1 MSGSI
6 AKAGAAYEAVLVDK
20 VTAKADQIVA
30 AVNRLEAAFKGV
42 DAPAASF
49 NASMSGIS
57 KSMSAATRQLTNR
70 SDGFRAFGREVTNAA
85 QTVATA
91 GQSIGQSLIHIGN
104 QIRNVGITATA
115 AGVSIGAFL
124 FKAAQ
129 QFSTASGML
138 AAFNATFGKTADDMN
153 RWVEIF
159 AQRTGRSMTDVR
171 ASLLG
176 FQGVFSQLKGSE
188 EQINGLSKAVL
199 QMALDFG
206 AARELTDS
214 EATSKMLKAL
224 SGSPETLAEFGF
236 NVRDAAIAEQELA
249 QQMGLTAGKMNEQEK
264 ILLRFLMISQRMK
277 DLGWMGQLKSESEQL
292 PNQLARL
299 SSAFKELMEAIGKL
313 VAPTIIKGV
322 QMLTDVI
329 KQLMEYAPQ
338 IESVLKG
345 VAAVLIPLG
354 GALMF
359 VGQFM
364 SSMGP
369 PIIAATT
376 AFGALAFVG
385 QMVAKFLIALG
396 PILGPLAMGFL
407 TVTAALGALYAYFF
421 VTEFPVMKSL
431 NTLKEAFSNIGEVV
445 DGAMIALKGAVAEQ
459 NWSDVWQIIKYS
471 GIVVFYELGKA
482 ITTIIKDALI
492 AGWEGFQNFISGPF
506 ERFWPEGLTGIKGG
520 GGKGKD
526 GGNGL
531 SMVENAQFEL
541 AKLIG
546 KYKAMAKKAE
556 DAAKRKEEGS
566 DFFTGK
572 KRSWDDYVEKANEEA
587 EDMSKALGNLRSVV
601 TSSAVVAG
609 AAGDF
614 GPSTESNLEKETAK
628 QTDIQQKLLEQAGK
642 INETLSKV
650 EPALFG
656 A

>member
-176 FQGVFSQLKGSE
+176 FQGVFSQLDGSE
-188 EQINGLSKAVL
+188 EQINGLSKAMQ

-396 PILGPLAMGFL
+396 PILGPLAMGFFDCHGSTRGL
-407 TVTAALGALYAYFF
+407 VCIFLCDRVSGY
-421 VTEFPVMKSL
+421 E
-431 NTLKEAFSNIGEVV
+431 
-445 DGAMIALKGAVAEQ
+445 IAEH
-459 NWSDVWQIIKYS
+459 S
-471 GIVVFYELGKA
+471 
-482 ITTIIKDALI
+482 
-492 AGWEGFQNFISGPF
+492 
-506 ERFWPEGLTGIKGG
+506 
-520 GGKGKD
+520 
-526 GGNGL
+526 
-531 SMVENAQFEL
+531 
-541 AKLIG
+541 
-546 KYKAMAKKAE
+546 
-556 DAAKRKEEGS
+556 
-566 DFFTGK
+566 
-572 KRSWDDYVEKANEEA
+572 
-587 EDMSKALGNLRSVV
+587 
-601 TSSAVVAG
+601 
-609 AAGDF
+609 
-614 GPSTESNLEKETAK
+614 
-628 QTDIQQKLLEQAGK
+628 
-642 INETLSKV
+642 
-650 EPALFG
+650 
-656 A
+656 